1 MFDLSTARDPM
12 MRRAAKR
19 LGLSES
25 MMMLLETPY
34 RVVQVQIPFRLD
46 NGELEIVYGCRV
58 QHNASRGPYKGG
70 IRYHPDI
77 SPDEACSLARLMT
90 WKTALLDVPFGG
102 AKGGVA
108 CDPTKLST
116 TELERMTRVFARKLH
131 SVVGPKKDIPA
142 PDMGTNSQVMAWF
155 ADQWGKFEGYDPAV
169 VTGKP
174 ISLGGSYG
182 RTEATGTGVAM
193 VTRHMCDALGE
204 TMSGKTVAVQGF
216 GNVGSWFSLAARDH
230 GAKIVAVCDQ
240 WGAVQ
245 CDSGFTADVLRIAMK
260 ASVRREPISPALLSA
275 TGASL
280 ISAEELLTADVDI
293 LVPAALGGVVTDS
306 NVDDIRARM
315 IVEGANEPLTASASE
330 SLENRGVTI
339 IPDILANAGGVV
351 VSYFEWVQNR
361 QGFRWDKTR
370 VHSELAVSMR
380 RAFDAT
386 WVASGRNPTG
396 LREAAYIVAI
406 ERVSQAMEYRLG
418 ASD

>member
-1 MFDLSTARDPM
+1 MFNLTSRDPM

-25 MMMLLETPY
+25 MITLLETPY
-34 RVVQVQIPFRLD
+34 RIVLVQIPFRLD

-70 IRYHPDI
+70 MRYHPSV

-90 WKTALLDVPFGG
+90 WKTALFDIPYGG

-108 CDPTKLST
+108 CDPAKLSAA
-116 TELERMTRVFARKLH
+116 ELERMTRVFARKLH
-131 SVVGPKKDIPA
+131 SIVGPKKDIPA
-142 PDMGTNSQVMAWF
+142 PDMGTDARIMAWF

-182 RTEATGTGVAM
+182 RIEATGTGVAM
-193 VTRHMCDALGE
+193 VTMHVCDAIGE
-204 TMSGKTVAVQGF
+204 AMSGKTIAVQGF
-216 GNVGSWFSLAARDH
+216 GNVGSWFSIAANDR
-230 GAKIVAVCDQ
+230 GAKIVAVSDQ
-240 WGAVQ
+240 WGAVR
-245 CDSGFTADVLRIAMK
+245 CDNGFPAETLHK
-260 ASVRREPISPALLSA
+260 AAEEATRRQPVSPALLSA
-275 TGASL
+275 DGA
-280 ISAEELLTADVDI
+280 IAMPGEELLTADVDI
-293 LVPAALGGVVTDS
+293 LVPAALGGVVTSS
-306 NVDDIRARM
+306 NVGDIRAKM
-315 IVEGANEPLTASASE
+315 VVEAANEPLTADASE
-330 SLENRGVTI
+330 ALTDRGVTVV
-339 IPDILANAGGVV
+339 PDILANAGGVV

-370 VHSELAVSMR
+370 VHSELAAAMR

-386 WVASGRNPTG
+386 WVASARNPAG
-396 LREAAYIVAI
+396 LRDAAYLVAI
-406 ERVSQAMEYRLG
+406 ERVAQATEYRLG

>member
-1 MFDLSTARDPM
+1 MLSITRDPM
-12 MRRAAKR
+12 LRRAAAK

-25 MMMLLETPY
+25 MTKLLETPY
-34 RVVQVQIPFRLD
+34 RIIQVQIPFRLD
-46 NGELEIVYGCRV
+46 NGELEIVYGFRV

-70 IRYHPDI
+70 MRYHPDVN
-77 SPDEACSLARLMT
+77 EAEVCSLARLMT
-90 WKTALLDVPFGG
+90 WKTALFDIPFGG

-108 CDPTKLST
+108 CDPAKLSR

-142 PDMGTNSQVMAWF
+142 PDMGTDAQVMAWF

-174 ISLGGSYG
+174 ISLGGSAG

-193 VTRHMCDALGE
+193 ATMHMCEALGD
-204 TMSGKTVAVQGF
+204 TMSGKTIALQGF
-216 GNVGSWFSLAARDH
+216 GNVGSWFSLAAQDR
-230 GAKIVAVCDQ
+230 GAEIVAVCDQ

-245 CDSGFTADVLRIAMK
+245 CDGGFPAATLRIAME
-260 ASVRREPISPALLSA
+260 ASAKREPISQALLSA
-275 TGASL
+275 DGAVR
-280 ISAEELLTADVDI
+280 ISAEELLAADVDI
-293 LVPAALGGVVTDS
+293 LVPAALGGVITDS
-306 NVDDIRARM
+306 NVDGVRARM
-315 IVEGANEPLTASASE
+315 VVEAANEPISASASE
-330 SLENRGVTI
+330 SLGDRGVTVV
-339 IPDILANAGGVV
+339 PDILANAGGVV

-370 VHSELAVSMR
+370 VHSELAAAMR

-386 WVASGRNPTG
+386 WVASGRNPAG
-396 LREAAYIVAI
+396 LREAAYLVAI
-406 ERVSQAMEYRLG
+406 ERVAEATEYRLG

>member
-1 MFDLSTARDPM
+1 MLSISRDPM
-12 MRRAAKR
+12 LRRAAAK

-25 MMMLLETPY
+25 MTRLLETPY
-34 RVVQVQIPFRLD
+34 RIIQVQIPFRLD
-46 NGELEIVYGCRV
+46 NGELEIAYGFRV

-70 IRYHPDI
+70 MRYHPDVN
-77 SPDEACSLARLMT
+77 EAEVCSLARLMT
-90 WKTALLDVPFGG
+90 WKTALFDIPFGG

-108 CDPTKLST
+108 CDPTKLSR

-142 PDMGTNSQVMAWF
+142 PDMGTDAQVMAWF

-174 ISLGGSYG
+174 ISLGGSAG

-193 VTRHMCDALGE
+193 VTRHMCEALGD
-204 TMSGKTVAVQGF
+204 TMSGKTIALQGF
-216 GNVGSWFSLAARDH
+216 GNVGSWFSLAAQDR
-230 GAKIVAVCDQ
+230 GAEIVAVCDQ
-240 WGAVQ
+240 WGAVR
-245 CDSGFTADVLRIAMK
+245 CDGGFPAATLRVAME
-260 ASVRREPISPALLSA
+260 ASAKREPISQALLSA
-275 TGASL
+275 DGATR
-280 ISAEELLTADVDI
+280 ISAEELLAADVDI

-306 NVDDIRARM
+306 NVDGIRARM
-315 IVEGANEPLTASASE
+315 VVEAANEPLTASASE
-330 SLENRGVTI
+330 SLANRGVTVV
-339 IPDILANAGGVV
+339 PDILANAGGVV

-370 VHSELAVSMR
+370 VHSELAAAMR

-386 WVASGRNPTG
+386 WVASGRNPAG
-396 LREAAYIVAI
+396 LREAAYLVAV
-406 ERVSQAMEYRLG
+406 ERVAQATEYRLG